1 MNEGALESGDQVNL
15 ADVVSEWLRIGEWLL
30 SAYQRNMRSHAGK

>member
-15 ADVVSEWLRIGEWLL
+15 ADVVSEWLRIGERSL